1 MTETSEPIK
10 PATLTFEGPRG
21 PLFQALAEA
30 RKHFKSLTASSKADV
45 KMKSGGEYSFHY
57 APLDVVIA
65 AIDPGLQAAGLT
77 LLQPFDGDTLF
88 TIVACG
94 ESSMTIAMPLPAW
107 TSCQELGST
116 ITYLRRYQIKGLF
129 GVADEE
135 DDDGAKA
142 SGHKADITR
151 KSPRGAPIT
160 DSGTPRAPAQQPELP
175 KSLLDTIV
183 GSAKALG
190 LGKDEF
196 RAACEKATGKVWSAL
211 NEADGKKFLA
221 ALEVTNLETASS

>member
-21 PLFQALAEA
+21 PLFKALAEA
-30 RKHFKSLTASSKADV
+30 RKHFKPLTASSKADV

-107 TSCQELGST
+107 AGCQELGST
-116 ITYLRRYQIKGLF
+116 LTYLRRYQIKGLF

-151 KSPRGAPIT
+151 KVRPGSSGYPEPRP
-160 DSGTPRAPAQQPELP
+160 GTQQPDLP
-175 KSLLDTIV
+175 KPLLDTIV

-221 ALEVTNLETASS
+221 ALEVTNLEAAS